1 MVKIMLNLI
10 SVHQTLLFVCECE
23 TEKKWEIHGVH
34 CGFFSILLAAQYAD
48 SKRMSFLEVKLL
60 KKQQPKLTKACQE
73 KPTGTFVAK

>member
-1 MVKIMLNLI
+1 M
-10 SVHQTLLFVCECE
+10 
-23 TEKKWEIHGVH
+23 H
-34 CGFFSILLAAQYAD
+34 CAFFSILLAAQYAD